1 MTASVTMRM
10 WRSTSCASWRP
21 DQRHGGEPREPSYA
35 DWTHPQRRAAAPL
48 PLLDA
53 SRLRCGSAC
62 LRTSPSARDFQRP
75 WANPS
80 ACVRG
85 CRRGSRSYPQFRCTN
100 LTPSCAQTSAVNKGL
115 YSSHIVVWR
124 RARDTGALAGLT
136 APRGRPRN
144 DAAAAQ
150 IARLQAEKKQLEL
163 ELAKARFVVDV
174 QAKLHALLETISEGA
189 DTEPRS
195 TP

>member
-1 MTASVTMRM
+1 MQILA
-10 WRSTSCASWRP
+10 
-21 DQRHGGEPREPSYA
+21 EY
-35 DWTHPQRRAAAPL
+35 AAADDGEKGA
-48 PLLDA
+48 LL
-53 SRLRCGSAC
+53 
-62 LRTSPSARDFQRP
+62 
-75 WANPS
+75 
-80 ACVRG
+80 
-85 CRRGSRSYPQFRCTN
+85 RRE
-100 LTPSCAQTSAVNKGL
+100 GL

-136 APRGRPRN
+136 ASRGRPRN
-144 DAAAAQ
+144 DAAAEQ

-174 QAKLHALLETISEGA
+174 QAKLHALLETISESA

>member
-1 MTASVTMRM
+1 MTMTLGVLDDRVGIADPDLVDD
-10 WRSTSCASWRP
+10 
-21 DQRHGGEPREPSYA
+21 DQRARLDPQVPERARRRTFTAKYKLQILADYDAAQEGEKGALLRRE
-35 DWTHPQRRAAAPL
+35 
-48 PLLDA
+48 
-53 SRLRCGSAC
+53 
-62 LRTSPSARDFQRP
+62 
-75 WANPS
+75 
-80 ACVRG
+80 
-85 CRRGSRSYPQFRCTN
+85 
-100 LTPSCAQTSAVNKGL
+100 GL
-115 YSSHIVVWR
+115 YSSHITVWR
-124 RARDTGALAGLT
+124 RARDAGALAGLT

-174 QAKLHALLETISEGA
+174 QAKLHALLETISESA